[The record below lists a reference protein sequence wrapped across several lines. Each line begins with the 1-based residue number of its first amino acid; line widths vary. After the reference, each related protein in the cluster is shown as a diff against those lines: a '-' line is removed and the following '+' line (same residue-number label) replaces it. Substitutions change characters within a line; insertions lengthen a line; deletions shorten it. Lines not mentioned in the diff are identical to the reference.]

1 MATETLRD
9 QFIKQAQKM
18 SNGHPEAPIDGQ
30 DTTPSIVSE
39 SSFIVEG
46 QILDGKIRSQQ
57 LQQKKHTLR
66 GNIAKTERKKLWAD
80 TEEVK
85 RDIQADDLD
94 ATKKRRELNREG
106 HTQSLAAKSYS
117 VEGTRARNSGMRQ
130 KLLNEGVNLKIDHTG
145 SFDSAVGNGN

>member
-1 MATETLRD
+1 MTETLRD

-18 SNGHPEAPIDGQ
+18 AGSTHPEAPVDGQ

-57 LQQKKHTLR
+57 LQQKKHRLR
-66 GNIAKTERKKLWAD
+66 GNIAKTERTRLWAD

-85 RDIQADDLD
+85 RDIQ
-94 ATKKRRELNREG
+94 
-106 HTQSLAAKSYS
+106 
-117 VEGTRARNSGMRQ
+117 
-130 KLLNEGVNLKIDHTG
+130 
-145 SFDSAVGNGN
+145 